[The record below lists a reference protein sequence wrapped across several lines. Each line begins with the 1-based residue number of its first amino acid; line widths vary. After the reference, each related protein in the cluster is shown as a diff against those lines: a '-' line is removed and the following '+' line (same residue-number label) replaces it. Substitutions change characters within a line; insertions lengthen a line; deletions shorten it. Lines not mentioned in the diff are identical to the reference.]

1 MQRYKHHNQF
11 FSSSP
16 DQYHRT
22 TRTKRAYP
30 QSTPHP
36 HRLQPFSSPR
46 SRRHTA
52 SLVARG
58 CGRGD
63 SPFVRRGCVHL
74 LHLELKRKAPH
85 GRSIEHGY
93 ERLREPSVVMM
104 GQEQSPKLHSALPRL
119 EYYSMELEWYSTK
132 FSGPRYSSP
141 GIYMRARASMVSCYS
156 YFFLTGPI
164 AQNLTKLCS
173 ALPRSST
180 HAQSAQLL
188 FKRLH
193 PHELARDP
201 YGFGIPHSG
210 SRLLRREGH
219 GLFPP
224 PRAVGAACPLCL
236 LALGLLQYHRRDM
249 PSLPSGQSP
258 LGPGLGMM
266 EVQCALWESGF
277 VLIRWSRRHASSV
290 DEENGS

>member
-58 CGRGD
+58 CDRGD

-104 GQEQSPKLHSALPRL
+104 GQEQSPKLHSVLPRL

-132 FSGPRYSSP
+132 FSGWHYTSSGTCVP
-141 GIYMRARASMVSCYS
+141 GHRRVPPFS
-156 YFFLTGPI
+156 
-164 AQNLTKLCS
+164 
-173 ALPRSST
+173 
-180 HAQSAQLL
+180 LL
-188 FKRLH
+188 LYRFDCAE
-193 PHELARDP
+193 PH
-201 YGFGIPHSG
+201 
-210 SRLLRREGH
+210 
-219 GLFPP
+219 
-224 PRAVGAACPLCL
+224 GAAERFTAFIVTRSKRVA
-236 LALGLLQYHRRDM
+236 ALQKV
-249 PSLPSGQSP
+249 PSP
-258 LGPGLGMM
+258 
-266 EVQCALWESGF
+266 
-277 VLIRWSRRHASSV
+277 
-290 DEENGS
+290 